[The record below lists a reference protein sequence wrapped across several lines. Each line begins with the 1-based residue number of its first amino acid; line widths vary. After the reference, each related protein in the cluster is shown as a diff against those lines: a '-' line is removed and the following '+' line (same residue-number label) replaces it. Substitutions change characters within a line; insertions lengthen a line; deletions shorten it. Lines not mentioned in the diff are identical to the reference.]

1 MSVTADRTPGNRRLR
16 LVVSPTSAQLRAPAR
31 APISVAPFR
40 PGELPIVSWVP
51 LSPETRELVKN
62 AAYAAALP
70 VELWVR
76 IAVEASRLVSEI
88 SELSGLTEP
97 AVCSLLSNAAEKEA
111 SRRERSTQDL
121 AALTLVRYAEEL
133 RQTHPRID
141 LDSELALRL
150 PEEMNAAWSRAAAD
164 TRLSYASWVAL
175 RLASAPC
182 DCVQWEIAAA
192 HSCRSLGEWVYAS
205 SLRAS
210 AISSA

>member
-1 MSVTADRTPGNRRLR
+1 MSVTTDRAPGDRRLR

-51 LSPETRELVKN
+51 LSPKTRKLVKN
-62 AAYAAALP
+62 AADAAALP

-76 IAVEASRLVSEI
+76 IAVEASRLVSEL
-88 SELSGLTEP
+88 SELSGLAEP
-97 AVCSLLSNAAEKEA
+97 AVCSVLNNAAEMEW
-111 SRRERSTQDL
+111 SRRERATQDL
-121 AALTLVRYAEEL
+121 AALTLACYADEL
-133 RQTHPRID
+133 RQTHPRVD
-141 LDSELALRL
+141 VESELALRL
-150 PEEMNAAWSRAAAD
+150 PEEMNASWSIAAAG

-192 HSCRSLGEWVYAS
+192 QSCRSLGEWVYAS